1 MGSKQ
6 TIFLGTHNRFPYV
19 ALMAVDNDGTRVE
32 ERFKFLL
39 LSRALR
45 SAALI
50 FVTLSTPLYL
60 LKLNFDIISIG
71 IIYLFVSI
79 TTVLISLG
87 IGMLGDRIGFRKA
100 LMMGEIPAIFI
111 TAALTFSTSI
121 YVILAGIIISGTTG
135 SAGAMRGAM
144 SPGMNAYIATNW
156 PESSSRVRKMAL
168 ITSVASVFS
177 IIGSLILY
185 SYDFLTPFYGSVD
198 SFRILYGISLA
209 LVLAS
214 LVSLFFIREKP
225 VSKKEERVMKKASG
239 KYVLKVSIAN
249 GINGSGIGLAIVLLP
264 AWYAL
269 RFGLTE
275 SQVALTFLGSYAA
288 TAIGGFLAS
297 RISISADG
305 KSTLKVAW
313 ITRVIQGGL
322 LVLMAIS
329 PFVIIAILLYS
340 GRSLLA
346 GFGLP
351 SRNAVNVSGLQE
363 GDFGAG
369 TSLQGVSVRIS
380 QGFSGLSGYLMD
392 IDLPFPVILGGI
404 LQAVS
409 GVVYYKLMKNDK

>member
-1 MGSKQ
+1 
-6 TIFLGTHNRFPYV
+6 
-19 ALMAVDNDGTRVE
+19 MADDNNGAKVE

-39 LSRALR
+39 VSRALR

-71 IIYLFVSI
+71 LVYLFVSI
-79 TTVLISLG
+79 TTVLISLS
-87 IGMLGDRIGFRKA
+87 IGMLGDRIGFKKA
-100 LMMGEIPAIFI
+100 LIIGEIPAIFI

-156 PESSSRVRKMAL
+156 PDSSGRVRKMAL
-168 ITSVASVFS
+168 ITSVASIFS

-185 SYDFLTPFYGSVD
+185 SYAFLTPFYGSVN
-198 SFRILYGISLA
+198 SFRILYGISLV

-214 LVSLFFIREKP
+214 FTSLFMIREKP
-225 VSKKEERVMKKASG
+225 VIKKKERVMKKASG

-264 AWYAL
+264 AWYEL

-275 SQVALTFLGSYAA
+275 SQVALAFLGSYAA

-297 RISISADG
+297 RISISANG
-305 KSTLKVAW
+305 RSTLKVAW
-313 ITRVIQGGL
+313 VTRVIQGSL

-329 PFVIIAILLYS
+329 PYVIIAILLYS

-346 GFGLP
+346 GFGMP

-392 IDLPFPVILGGI
+392 IDLPFPVVLGGI

-409 GVVYYKLMKNDK
+409 GVVYYKLMKNNE